1 MSDAAT
7 IRTVLV
13 TGASAGIGKA
23 IAEVF
28 AERGFDLVLTARRQD
43 RLDALAADLRQRF
56 GRRVTTI
63 ADDLADPAAP
73 ARIVAEVE
81 RAGLT
86 IDALVNNAGY
96 GVPGTFTATTWA
108 QQRDMVQ
115 VMVMALA
122 ELTHRLLPGMIA
134 RRYGRII
141 NVASVAGLVP
151 QSAGHPLYGASK
163 SLVIQFSQSIA
174 LEGMPDNVFTTAV
187 CPGFTYS
194 EFHDVN
200 GMRAQ
205 VSRLPAWMWMDAETV
220 ARQAVDAVMA
230 GRIIYVN
237 GRVNR
242 AMVLL
247 ARYLPQWLVLAVV
260 KRVSGTYRKI

>member
-1 MSDAAT
+1 MHDAMLP
-7 IRTVLV
+7 RTVLV

-28 AERGFDLVLTARRQD
+28 ASEGFDLVLTARRFD
-43 RLDALAADLRQRF
+43 RLEALAGELRQRF

-73 ARIVAEVE
+73 GRIADAVAM
-81 RAGLT
+81 AGLT

-96 GVPGTFTATTWA
+96 GVPGKFTDTTWE

-115 VMVMALA
+115 VMVMAPA

-151 QSAGHPLYGASK
+151 QSAGHPLYGAS
-163 SLVIQFSQSIA
+163 
-174 LEGMPDNVFTTAV
+174 TTSTRRRSA
-187 CPGFTYS
+187 
-194 EFHDVN
+194 
-200 GMRAQ
+200 RASPTASSTTSTACA
-205 VSRLPAWMWMDAETV
+205 SRSAGSRRGCGWTPARWP
-220 ARQAVDAVMA
+220 ARPST
-230 GRIIYVN
+230 R
-237 GRVNR
+237 
-242 AMVLL
+242 
-247 ARYLPQWLVLAVV
+247 
-260 KRVSGTYRKI
+260 

>member
-1 MSDAAT
+1 MSDRPAP
-7 IRTVLV
+7 RTVLV

-28 AERGFDLVLTARRQD
+28 ASEGFDLVLTARRQE
-43 RLDALAADLRQRF
+43 RLDALAGDLRRRF
-56 GRRVTTI
+56 GRQVTTI

-73 ARIVAEVE
+73 ARIVDAISK
-81 RAGLT
+81 AGIT

-96 GVPGTFTATTWA
+96 GVPGTYMATTWEA
-108 QQRDMVQ
+108 QRDMIQ

-122 ELTHRLLPGMIA
+122 ELTHRLLPGMVA

-163 SLVIQFSQSIA
+163 ALVIQFSQSIA
-174 LEGMPDNVFTTAV
+174 LEGMPHNVYTTAL

-205 VSRLPAWMWMDAETV
+205 VNRLPSWMWMDAATV
-220 ARQAVDAVMA
+220 ARQAFDAVMA
-230 GRIIYVN
+230 GRIICVN

-242 AMVLL
+242 AMVFL
-247 ARYLPQWLVLAVV
+247 ARYLPHWLVMAVV
-260 KRVSGTYRKI
+260 KRVSGTYRKV